1 MKYVCA
7 DGGQSGGRAK
17 VSILEYYFYW
27 YHYR

>member
-17 VSILEYYFYW
+17 VILEYCFYW